1 MRPGIGAQRLDN
13 YIASQ
18 IPESEFI
25 YVTLDIDAMDPSVAP
40 GSEGQEPGG
49 LEYRQM
55 RTMLRGIVEKGKLV
69 GMG

>member
-1 MRPGIGAQRLDN
+1 
-13 YIASQ
+13 
-18 IPESEFI
+18 
-25 YVTLDIDAMDPSVAP
+25 MDPSVAP